1 MFDGKKKHCI
11 RRKGQKSK
19 KKEEKHNK
27 PLFLKTTKY
36 YKLLLH
42 IPTYYRKIP
51 VSKSL

>member
-1 MFDGKKKHCI
+1 MFDGKKTLHKKK
-11 RRKGQKSK
+11 RTKKK